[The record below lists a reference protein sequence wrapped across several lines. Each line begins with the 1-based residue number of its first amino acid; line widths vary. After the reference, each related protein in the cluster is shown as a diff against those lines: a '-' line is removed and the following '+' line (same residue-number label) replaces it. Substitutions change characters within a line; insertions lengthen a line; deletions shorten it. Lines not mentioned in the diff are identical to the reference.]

1 MLKLTPTYAEVMQLA
16 RRHSIVA
23 SESDHTRQFVNEI
36 SLLPDGIPEDNEF
49 LEVVAELMTA
59 EIITQDQGYQ
69 YVISR
74 HRELKIMEPMKTAEK
89 LQSVAERIETAL
101 ASDDVEAGLEDVAGL
116 AKEIQGILE
125 GVEHLRE
132 DAQWKDILQFGDALT
147 ENAKAFLELRQRSE
161 RGDPEAALAVL
172 NKVPSVPPE
181 LGDDMP
187 EGFGDQ
193 KEERDQ
199 K

>member
-16 RRHSIVA
+16 RRHSIAA
-23 SESDHTRQFVNEI
+23 SESDPTRQFVNEI
-36 SLLPDGIPEDNEF
+36 SRLADGIPDDNEF
-49 LEVVAELMTA
+49 LELIAELMSA

-101 ASDDVEAGLEDVAGL
+101 ASDDVETGLGEVAGL
-116 AKEIQGILE
+116 VREIQGILE
-125 GVEHLRE
+125 GVEHLR
-132 DAQWKDILQFGDALT
+132 DDDQWKDILQFGDALT
-147 ENAKAFLELRQRSE
+147 ENAQAFLKVCERAE

-172 NKVPSVPPE
+172 DKVPSVPPE
-181 LGDDMP
+181 LGDEMP
-187 EGFGDQ
+187 EGFEDQ
-193 KEERDQ
+193 HEEQ
-199 K
+199 GEK